1 MTKITV
7 SFTIEDEQLQR
18 VDALATRMDRDRSST
33 LRLLIDAGMLT
44 VESPVQVVLTDRDK
58 ISVYAERVAEA
69 LRRGPVPVL
78 YTANADADMVA

>member
-1 MTKITV
+1 
-7 SFTIEDEQLQR
+7 
-18 VDALATRMDRDRSST
+18 
-33 LRLLIDAGMLT
+33 
-44 VESPVQVVLTDRDK
+44 VLTDRDK